1 MCTAC
6 TNPMC
11 SRIFG
16 SSTCGTKSSC
26 KKQKTSDVNLR
37 AASVVFML
45 PCVRGFNWRWLWSVV
60 SGQSCKLTIK
70 FGNKCSLCLLP
81 TKMSC
86 LVFALFR
93 WWTLFFF
100 CHLMYFGFWSY
111 DYCYTST
118 LKAIK
123 RIYCYDEGKI
133 SQAESFSHVSTDA
146 ESRSDLLSM
155 NKKLWKD
162 LNISAC
168 VRICIS
174 FSRSLELLLKPSVYG
189 HVFGRRTSS
198 VVSPNSTFISFKYS
212 DSQLH
217 PPLFKKKLFFLQSSL
232 CSKCS
237 K

>member
-100 CHLMYFGFWSY
+100 LSFDVFWFLILWLLLHQY
-111 DYCYTST
+111 
-118 LKAIK
+118 I
-123 RIYCYDEGKI
+123 
-133 SQAESFSHVSTDA
+133 ESNKEDILLWRGENLAGWEFFSCFYWRW
-146 ESRSDLLSM
+146 EPE
-155 NKKLWKD
+155 
-162 LNISAC
+162 
-168 VRICIS
+168 
-174 FSRSLELLLKPSVYG
+174 RSLIHE
-189 HVFGRRTSS
+189 
-198 VVSPNSTFISFKYS
+198 
-212 DSQLH
+212 
-217 PPLFKKKLFFLQSSL
+217 
-232 CSKCS
+232 
-237 K
+237 